1 MENRYLE
8 VVKEKSFIT
17 AMTSLQVAEITGKE
31 HRNVTADIEDEMSKL
46 GSEISPLIFQQ
57 SEYTNERGRK
67 YKMYNLSRDG
77 AMQLGA
83 RYDATTRYRM
93 IQRINELETFVKQDS
108 YTIADPV
115 ERAKR
120 WIEEQEEKKALELK
134 VEVKEQIIQEYKP
147 RIEYLDTILNSS
159 DTMTISQIAAD
170 YGISAIELNR
180 ILHEEKIQRKVNKQW
195 LLYTDHMNKGWTKSE
210 TIEIPLKE
218 GKSKLVI
225 NTKWTQ
231 KGRVKINEILNGLG
245 VVANMDKELRG

>member
-31 HRNVTADIEDEMSKL
+31 HRNITADIEDEMSKL
-46 GSEISPLIFQQ
+46 GSEISLLIFQQ

-83 RYDATTRYRM
+83 RYDATTRYKM

-108 YTIADPV
+108 YTITDPV

-134 VEVKEQIIQEYKP
+134 VEAKEQ
-147 RIEYLDTILNSS
+147 
-159 DTMTISQIAAD
+159 M
-170 YGISAIELNR
+170 
-180 ILHEEKIQRKVNKQW
+180 
-195 LLYTDHMNKGWTKSE
+195 
-210 TIEIPLKE
+210 KE

-245 VVANMDKELRG
+245 IVANMDKELRR